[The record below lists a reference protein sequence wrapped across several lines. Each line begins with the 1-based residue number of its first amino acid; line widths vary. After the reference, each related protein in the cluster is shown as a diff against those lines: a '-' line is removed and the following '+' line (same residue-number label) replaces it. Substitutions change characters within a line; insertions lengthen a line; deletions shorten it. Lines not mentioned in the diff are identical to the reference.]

1 MILFEHLN
9 AKKIEIFF
17 QYIISKRDKQ
27 LAKEKAAQL
36 ELENGLQNE
45 SFKDEKVKTVSEN
58 LSPARVK
65 SASGTVV
72 TVTDVNPSE
81 QA

>member
-1 MILFEHLN
+1 M
-9 AKKIEIFF
+9 
-17 QYIISKRDKQ
+17 
-27 LAKEKAAQL
+27 AKEKAAQL